1 MLNGFLNHSY
11 DDNSDYYCSPLE
23 YPDYWEYDKP
33 HSSLV
38 GKRIPMGQNVHSSSD
53 TAGEKNILVALETA
67 TVVSQDDRVICH
79 IHEFIYRM
87 DDTFSAFGPLVAC
100 GL

>member
-33 HSSLV
+33 HSS
-38 GKRIPMGQNVHSSSD
+38 SD
-53 TAGEKNILVALETA
+53 AAGEKNILVALETA